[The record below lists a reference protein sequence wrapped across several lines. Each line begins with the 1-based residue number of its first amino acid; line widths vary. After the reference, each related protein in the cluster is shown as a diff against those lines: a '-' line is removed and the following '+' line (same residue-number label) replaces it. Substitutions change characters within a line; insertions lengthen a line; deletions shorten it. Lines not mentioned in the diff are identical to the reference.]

1 MLLIQKSLK
10 KRNPDYIGD
19 KGKKREG
26 KRNRYREAELKCT
39 IDTYLTFYNSQ
50 RPHRKLNM
58 QTPVAFENSIV
69 SPRTKANSQEKMK
82 KVLSFPG
89 VTWFIK

>member
-10 KRNPDYIGD
+10 KRNPDYIGN

-26 KRNRYREAELKCT
+26 KRNGYREAELKCT
-39 IDTYLTFYNSQ
+39 IDTYLTFYNSH

-58 QTPVAFENSIV
+58 QTPVAFENSFYCF
-69 SPRTKANSQEKMK
+69 TKN
-82 KVLSFPG
+82 
-89 VTWFIK
+89 